1 MIDGAELMAE
11 PGKGSTRDAVRWG
24 LLLAAVAVSGYRLPR
39 VFRNL
44 QEWRAALAVDPS
56 AADLYRTTFMVE
68 AVGVAVVVGVGV
80 GVFYL
85 LRPRTTKPT
94 A

>member
-1 MIDGAELMAE
+1 LIDGAELMAE
-11 PGKGSTRDAVRWG
+11 TGKGSTRDAVRWG

-39 VFRNL
+39 VFRNFE
-44 QEWRAALAVDPS
+44 EWRAALAVDPS
-56 AADLYRTTFMVE
+56 AAALYRTTFMVE
-68 AVGVAVVVGVGV
+68 AVGIAVVVIVGV

-94 A
+94 